1 MKQVELIDISKSYDK
16 QTNVLNEINLSINKG
31 EFFVLVGPSGCG
43 KSTLLRMVAGLE
55 EISGGVLKLND
66 EVANHLP
73 PKNRNLSMVFQN
85 YALYPHLTV
94 EQNILFGLNVKKVDK
109 KEQQRKL
116 KETADMI
123 GLSEL
128 LKRKPRELSGGQRQ
142 RVALARAVVSEA
154 PLCLMDEPLSNL
166 DAKLRAHMR
175 IEIRKLQRKLGLTMI
190 YVTHDQVEAMT
201 MGDRIMVLNDG
212 RVQQVGKPITLY
224 NEPANTFVASFI
236 GSPKMN
242 MGKAELS
249 VDNQQIIVEEK
260 LTFDLSPSDLRRIP
274 SDKKTTIGI
283 RAEHIYPATEHD
295 ATHNLEVAGVEQ
307 LGNETMIVFE
317 EFGGQLWNAK
327 WPGQWVINPGDK
339 VPVKISVQNF
349 CFFDADNGQLLQS
362 AYKGQEQ
369 EVVAQ

>member
-1 MKQVELIDISKSYDK
+1 
-16 QTNVLNEINLSINKG
+16 
-31 EFFVLVGPSGCG
+31 
-43 KSTLLRMVAGLE
+43 
-55 EISGGVLKLND
+55 
-66 EVANHLP
+66 
-73 PKNRNLSMVFQN
+73 
-85 YALYPHLTV
+85 
-94 EQNILFGLNVKKVDK
+94 
-109 KEQQRKL
+109 
-116 KETADMI
+116 MI

-175 IEIRKLQRKLGLTMI
+175 VEIRKLQRELGLTMI

-212 RVQQVGKPITLY
+212 KIQQVGKPITLY

-249 VDNQQIIVEEK
+249 VEKQQIIVEDK
-260 LTFDLSPSDLRRIP
+260 LIFQLILHLIYRNIP
-274 SDKKTTIGI
+274 KVKQITIGI
-283 RAEHIYPATEHD
+283 RAEHIFPATEND
-295 ATHNLEVAGVEQ
+295 ATHYLEVVGVEQ

-317 EFGGQLWNAK
+317 ELGGQLWNAK
-327 WPGQWVINPGDK
+327 WPGQWMINPGDK
-339 VPVKISVQNF
+339 VPVKISVQH
-349 CFFDADNGQLLQS
+349 LLFL
-362 AYKGQEQ
+362 
-369 EVVAQ
+369 